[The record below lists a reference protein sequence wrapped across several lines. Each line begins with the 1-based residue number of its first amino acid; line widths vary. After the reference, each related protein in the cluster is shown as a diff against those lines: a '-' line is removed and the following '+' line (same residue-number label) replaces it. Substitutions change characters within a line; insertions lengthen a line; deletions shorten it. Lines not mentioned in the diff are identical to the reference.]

1 MSRCAKIA
9 LAAACVVLATW
20 AFTTAIRLY
29 MGLVILVARIVG
41 TA

>member
-1 MSRCAKIA
+1 MSRGARIA
-9 LAAACVVLATW
+9 LAAACTVLATW
-20 AFTTAIRLY
+20 AFTAAIQLY